1 MDNNIKI
8 LLSIK
13 LQGGSLSRQG
23 DKVIVT
29 NKAIQHIN
37 INKSA
42 YNTFISDAFP
52 AKKFSKR
59 DWSRLKENKRIEAHL
74 KLITDSLNGIS
85 FSYELLED

>member
-29 NKAIQHIN
+29 NTAIQHIN
-37 INKSA
+37 INKDA
-42 YNTFISDAFP
+42 YNTFISDTFP
-52 AKKFSKR
+52 AKCSRR
-59 DWSRLKENKRIEAHL
+59 DWERLNKKKRIEAHL
-74 KLITDSLNGIS
+74 QLITNSLHGIG